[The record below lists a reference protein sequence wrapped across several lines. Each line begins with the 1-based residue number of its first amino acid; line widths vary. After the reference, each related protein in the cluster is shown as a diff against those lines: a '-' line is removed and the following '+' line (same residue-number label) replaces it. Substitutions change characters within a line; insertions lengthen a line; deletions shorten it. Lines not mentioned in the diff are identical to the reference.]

1 MPTPT
6 RGRAQK
12 SLDCWQGRRNPPNR
26 GTPDIDW
33 TVAHHPNVRRFPD
46 LASAIAAIM
55 AMERGDRERLRRVA
69 S

>member
-1 MPTPT
+1 M
-6 RGRAQK
+6 
-12 SLDCWQGRRNPPNR
+12 
-26 GTPDIDW
+26 DW
-33 TVAHHPNVRRFPD
+33 TVAHHPNVPRFPD